1 MSLFIIFILYHA
13 NIIYR
18 CISLVFAPYGLS
30 VLVFQMAV
38 DLSLCA
44 RNRSAWTCWWQSP
57 CNRDRYRKK
66 VRNLMSPVSAEEPS
80 GTFRYTPHCYYFIY
94 LFYLWLLFYL
104 FIYFFIFF
112 YFLFFFHSHYIL
124 HIFFFINC
132 ALVYINFLRILC
144 LFAFVID
151 IFTTTSITLCIYLNN
166 NIFTLGLVFHI
177 KLILKKLKT
186 NGFVTN
192 G

>member
-1 MSLFIIFILYHA
+1 MYLDQGSYILSLFIIFILYHA

-57 CNRDRYRKK
+57 CNRDMYKK
-66 VRNLMSPVSAEEPS
+66 RSETWCHQFLLKSHLELFVIHHTVIIL
-80 GTFRYTPHCYYFIY
+80 FIY
-94 LFYLWLLFYL
+94 LFYLWLFYL
-104 FIYFFIFF
+104 FIYIFF
-112 YFLFFFHSHYIL
+112 TLIISCIY
-124 HIFFFINC
+124 FFINC

-151 IFTTTSITLCIYLNN
+151 VFTTTSITLCIYLNN
-166 NIFTLGLVFHI
+166 NILIFTLGLVFYI
-177 KLILKKLKT
+177 KLILK
-186 NGFVTN
+186 N
-192 G
+192 